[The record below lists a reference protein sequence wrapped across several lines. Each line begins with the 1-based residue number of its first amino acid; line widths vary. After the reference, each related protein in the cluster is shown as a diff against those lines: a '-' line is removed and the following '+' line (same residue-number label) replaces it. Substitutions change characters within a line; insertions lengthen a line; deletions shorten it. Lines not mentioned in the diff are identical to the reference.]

1 MIMSTEE
8 NKAIARRW
16 YEEGISG
23 HNVAVL
29 DELFAPDFV
38 NHDSGAPTGDREGL
52 KQLLAGGLS
61 AFPDLQATIADMV
74 AEGDKVVVRSTLH
87 GTHQGALMGIPATG
101 KAVAITG
108 LYLLRFAQGK
118 IAEAWVEQDN
128 LGMMQQLGV
137 IPAPG
142 QAPS

>member
-1 MIMSTEE
+1 MSTEE